1 MKNKLMKKVAV
12 GALTTAVVASQL
24 ATTIPY
30 NVFAAETTPKT
41 QATQATAAQYYPVSA
56 KTQGNQISILR
67 PTSTTITGIAHPN
80 ETVEVMSMY
89 NVAASSVPNFD
100 HTTVADSTGAFSL
113 DIPTVP
119 ENDLIMMKFSNDP
132 GNAVTLRSTSNPDG
146 TVPLKDVTINKLTTE
161 STVVSGITY
170 PYGGVYI
177 SNNDG
182 TIKDWAYADADGNY
196 SKVIPKQAAG
206 TTISAI
212 QAYNAGGIN
221 EIKGSEEASTIV
233 TAPDATKPV
242 ITASNKTL
250 TVGDSFD
257 PKAGVTASDD
267 TDGNITSKITV
278 ADSNVDTSKAG
289 TYYVTYS
296 VSDAAGNVATK
307 TITVTVNEAP
317 DTIKPVITASNKT
330 LTVGDSFDPKAGVT
344 ASDNKDGNITSKI
357 AVTSNNVDTTKAG
370 TYSVTYSVTDAAG
383 NVGTKTITVTVNEA
397 PDTTKPVITASN
409 KTLTVGDSF
418 DPKAGVSASDDT
430 DGNITSK
437 VVVTSNNVDTSKA
450 GAYTVSYSVTDAA
463 GNMATKTI
471 TVTVIDVATSG
482 TITAND
488 FTIGKDGYIKGAIT
502 GDVASIK
509 MIINGKVYSS
519 RNVQSPSNY
528 QYYVA
533 GQITSTNDAVT
544 IVAYD
549 KNGKELDRA
558 NVNVKNN
565 QAEVGTIT
573 AKTFTVGKDGYVQ
586 GAYTGKAAK
595 VGLLVNGKELNN
607 IAISGGSYRYY
618 AGRYIT
624 SANDDV
630 YAVLYDASGLE
641 MARVKVTVQKAADNT
656 SGTVTAKD
664 FAIGDGDSYV
674 RGTISGDVAK
684 VSTIINGKEGSR
696 ISVSGVNYQYYVGS
710 KISSLNDNVTVVAYD
725 AQGKELDRTT
735 VNVKK
740 SEVPTAGTVTAND
753 FTIGGGDNYVHG
765 TFTGDVAK
773 VSTIINGQEGSRISV
788 SGGNYQY
795 YVGGKISS
803 VNDAVTVVAYDAKGK
818 ELDRTTV
825 NVKKAEVPTAGT
837 ITAKDYLV
845 GGYDKYIYGTTTGD
859 AVVVKMMVN
868 GTLVPAQR
876 AVEADGSYKY
886 YAGDNITSVNDV
898 VTMITYDAKGKE
910 LDRTDVKLTQTAGTV
925 TINPYT
931 LGDSYLTGT
940 ATGDVTKV
948 QLLVDG
954 VAKSTAFVKDGAFSY
969 YAKSTITSKTG
980 NYVLVGLDGTGRE
993 LTRQTVTVQ

>member
-30 NVFAAETTPKT
+30 NVFAAETAPKT
-41 QATQATAAQYYPVSA
+41 QATQATATQYY
-56 KTQGNQISILR
+56 TTIGGLDGRQISVIH
-67 PTSTTITGIAHPN
+67 PDSTTISGYIQPG
-80 ETVEVMSMY
+80 ETITF
-89 NVAASSVPNFD
+89 ASDDYTDAVIVGSPSFKVSA
-100 HTTVADSTGAFSL
+100 VGDSTTGAFSVN
-113 DIPTVP
+113 IPKIP
-119 ENDLIMMKFSNDP
+119 ENAVVNVDMSNLP
-132 GNAVTLRSTSNPDG
+132 KNGLKLRS
-146 TVPLKDVTINKLTTE
+146 
-161 STVVSGITY
+161 
-170 PYGGVYI
+170 
-177 SNNDG
+177 
-182 TIKDWAYADADGNY
+182 
-196 SKVIPKQAAG
+196 
-206 TTISAI
+206 
-212 QAYNAGGIN
+212 
-221 EIKGSEEASTIV
+221 
-233 TAPDATKPV
+233 
-242 ITASNKTL
+242 
-250 TVGDSFD
+250 
-257 PKAGVTASDD
+257 VTASDGVYHFGGTTIDPLTTNSTTISGIVTPFGGAYITLADGSSLQAYSGADGRYSATIPKQPAGAVIEVDNFYNPMHNDKYDNGTESLDVTTTVIAAD
-267 TDGNITSKITV
+267 TT
-278 ADSNVDTSKAG
+278 
-289 TYYVTYS
+289 
-296 VSDAAGNVATK
+296 
-307 TITVTVNEAP
+307 
-317 DTIKPVITASNKT
+317 KPVITASNKT

-418 DPKAGVSASDDT
+418 DPKAGVSASDDK

-509 MIINGKVYSS
+509 MIINGKVYSP
-519 RNVQSPSNY
+519 RNVQSPSSY

-573 AKTFTVGKDGYVQ
+573 AKTFTIGQDGYVQ

-607 IAISGGSYRYY
+607 ISISGGSYRYY

-630 YAVLYDASGLE
+630 YAVLYDADGLE
-641 MARVKVTVQKAADNT
+641 MARVKVNVQKAADNT

-664 FAIGDGDSYV
+664 FTIGDGDSYV

-725 AQGKELDRTT
+725 AKGKELDRTT

-740 SEVPTAGTVTAND
+740 S
-753 FTIGGGDNYVHG
+753 
-765 TFTGDVAK
+765 
-773 VSTIINGQEGSRISV
+773 
-788 SGGNYQY
+788 
-795 YVGGKISS
+795 
-803 VNDAVTVVAYDAKGK
+803 
-818 ELDRTTV
+818 
-825 NVKKAEVPTAGT
+825 EVPTAGT

-868 GTLVPAQR
+868 GALVPAQR
-876 AVEADGSYKY
+876 AVDADGSYKY
-886 YAGDNITSVNDV
+886 YAGDKITSINDV

-910 LDRTDVKLTQTAGTV
+910 LDRTDVKLTQTAGTLA
-925 TINPYT
+925 IDPYT

>member
-12 GALTTAVVASQL
+12 GVLTTAVVASQL

-30 NVFAAETTPKT
+30 NVFAAETTTQAT
-41 QATQATAAQYYPVSA
+41 QATQATATQYYNIASFDDR
-56 KTQGNQISILR
+56 KISIVH
-67 PTSTTITGIAHPN
+67 PDSTTISGYVHPG
-80 ETVEVMSMY
+80 ETVSFYSDDYSGAEKIGSPSFKVSA
-89 NVAASSVPNFD
+89 VGDSV
-100 HTTVADSTGAFSL
+100 TGAFSVS
-113 DIPTVP
+113 IPKIP
-119 ENDLIMMKFSNDP
+119 ENAVVGLRFSEKENYGMKVRS
-132 GNAVTLRSTSNPDG
+132 VTASDG
-146 TVPLKDVTINKLTTE
+146 VYHFGGTTISPLTTE
-161 STVVSGITY
+161 STTISGLVTPFGGAWITL
-170 PYGGVYI
+170 
-177 SNNDG
+177 
-182 TIKDWAYADADGNY
+182 ADGSNVVVYTGADGKY
-196 SKVIPKQAAG
+196 STTIPKQPAG
-206 TTISAI
+206 SVIEVISFYNTVNNDIYDGPTTV
-212 QAYNAGGIN
+212 
-221 EIKGSEEASTIV
+221 ETTV
-233 TAPDATKPV
+233 TAADTTKPV

-257 PKAGVTASDD
+257 PKAGVSASDD
-267 TDGNITSKITV
+267 
-278 ADSNVDTSKAG
+278 
-289 TYYVTYS
+289 
-296 VSDAAGNVATK
+296 
-307 TITVTVNEAP
+307 
-317 DTIKPVITASNKT
+317 
-330 LTVGDSFDPKAGVT
+330 
-344 ASDNKDGNITSKI
+344 KDGNITSKI
-357 AVTSNNVDTTKAG
+357 AVTSNNVDTSKAG
-370 TYSVTYSVTDAAG
+370 TYTVSYSVTDAAG
-383 NVGTKTITVTVNEA
+383 NVANKTITVTVNEA

-418 DPKAGVSASDDT
+418 DPKAGVSASDDK

-450 GAYTVSYSVTDAA
+450 GTYTVSYSVTDAA

-509 MIINGKVYSS
+509 MIINGKVYSP

-558 NVNVKNN
+558 NVNVQNE

-573 AKTFTVGKDGYVQ
+573 AKTFTLGQDGYVQ

-595 VGLLVNGKELNN
+595 VGLLVNGKKLNN
-607 IAISGGSYRYY
+607 IAVSGGSYRYY

-630 YAVLYDASGLE
+630 YAVLYDANGFE

-664 FAIGDGDSYV
+664 FAIGDGDNYL

-684 VSTIINGKEGSR
+684 VSTIINGKEGTR
-696 ISVSGVNYQYYVGS
+696 ISVSGVNYQYYVGG
-710 KISSLNDNVTVVAYD
+710 KIASVNDSVTVVAYD
-725 AQGKELDRTT
+725 ANGKELDRTA

-740 SEVPTAGTVTAND
+740 AEVATSGTVTAND
-753 FTIGGGDNYVHG
+753 FTIGGGDNYLRG

-773 VSTIINGQEGSRISV
+773 VSTIINGQEGTRIFV

-795 YVGGKISS
+795 YVGGKIAS
-803 VNDAVTVVAYDAKGK
+803 VNDAVTVVAYDVNGK
-818 ELDRTTV
+818 ELDRATV

-868 GTLVPAQR
+868 GALVPAQR

-886 YAGDNITSVNDV
+886 YAGSNITSVNDV

-910 LDRTDVKLTQTAGTV
+910 LDRTNVKLTQTAGTV
-925 TINPYT
+925 TIDPYT

-980 NYVLVGLDGTGRE
+980 NYVLVGLDGTGKE
-993 LTRQTVTVQ
+993 LARQTVTVQ

>member
-1 MKNKLMKKVAV
+1 M
-12 GALTTAVVASQL
+12 
-24 ATTIPY
+24 
-30 NVFAAETTPKT
+30 
-41 QATQATAAQYYPVSA
+41 
-56 KTQGNQISILR
+56 
-67 PTSTTITGIAHPN
+67 
-80 ETVEVMSMY
+80 
-89 NVAASSVPNFD
+89 
-100 HTTVADSTGAFSL
+100 
-113 DIPTVP
+113 
-119 ENDLIMMKFSNDP
+119 
-132 GNAVTLRSTSNPDG
+132 AVTSN
-146 TVPLKDVTINKLTTE
+146 
-161 STVVSGITY
+161 
-170 PYGGVYI
+170 
-177 SNNDG
+177 
-182 TIKDWAYADADGNY
+182 
-196 SKVIPKQAAG
+196 
-206 TTISAI
+206 
-212 QAYNAGGIN
+212 
-221 EIKGSEEASTIV
+221 
-233 TAPDATKPV
+233 
-242 ITASNKTL
+242 
-250 TVGDSFD
+250 
-257 PKAGVTASDD
+257 
-267 TDGNITSKITV
+267 
-278 ADSNVDTSKAG
+278 NVDTSKAG
-289 TYYVTYS
+289 TYT
-296 VSDAAGNVATK
+296 VS
-307 TITVTVNEAP
+307 
-317 DTIKPVITASNKT
+317 
-330 LTVGDSFDPKAGVT
+330 
-344 ASDNKDGNITSKI
+344 
-357 AVTSNNVDTTKAG
+357 
-370 TYSVTYSVTDAAG
+370 YSVTDAAG

-397 PDTTKPVITASN
+397 PDTTNPVITASN

-418 DPKAGVSASDDT
+418 DPKAGVSASDNKDGNITSKIAVTSNNVDT
-430 DGNITSK
+430 SKAGTYTVSYSVTDAAGNVATKTITVTVNEAPDTTKPVISANNKTLTVGDSFDSKAGVSASDDKDGNITSK

-450 GAYTVSYSVTDAA
+450 GTYTVSYSVTDAA

-471 TVTVIDVATSG
+471 TVTVIDVATAG
-482 TITAND
+482 TITANN

-509 MIINGKVYSS
+509 MIINGKVYSP

-558 NVNVKNN
+558 NVNVQNE

-573 AKTFTVGKDGYVQ
+573 AKTFTLGQDGYVQ

-595 VGLLVNGKELNN
+595 VGLLVNGKKLNN

-630 YAVLYDASGLE
+630 YAVLYDANGFE

-664 FAIGDGDSYV
+664 FAIGGGDNYL

-684 VSTIINGKEGSR
+684 VSTIINGKEGTR
-696 ISVSGVNYQYYVGS
+696 ISVSGVNYQYYVGG
-710 KISSLNDNVTVVAYD
+710 KIASVNDSVTVVAYD
-725 AQGKELDRTT
+725 
-735 VNVKK
+735 VN
-740 SEVPTAGTVTAND
+740 
-753 FTIGGGDNYVHG
+753 
-765 TFTGDVAK
+765 
-773 VSTIINGQEGSRISV
+773 
-788 SGGNYQY
+788 
-795 YVGGKISS
+795 
-803 VNDAVTVVAYDAKGK
+803 GK

-825 NVKKAEVPTAGT
+825 NVKKAEVPTSGT

-868 GTLVPAQR
+868 GALVPAQR
-876 AVEADGSYKY
+876 AVDADGSYKY
-886 YAGDNITSVNDV
+886 YAGGNITSVNDV

-910 LDRTDVKLTQTAGTV
+910 LDRTNVKLTQTAGTV

-980 NYVLVGLDGTGRE
+980 NYVLVGLDGTGKE
-993 LTRQTVTVQ
+993 LARQTVTVQ